1 MLTQIE
7 ASRKI
12 SRFEHLQLM
21 TAILSNRAE
30 TAQDRRMI
38 NKIFEETQAGQLK
51 IVDQED
57 LGLADGLDEVNIE
70 QRIREA

>member
-1 MLTQIE
+1 
-7 ASRKI
+7 
-12 SRFEHLQLM
+12 M